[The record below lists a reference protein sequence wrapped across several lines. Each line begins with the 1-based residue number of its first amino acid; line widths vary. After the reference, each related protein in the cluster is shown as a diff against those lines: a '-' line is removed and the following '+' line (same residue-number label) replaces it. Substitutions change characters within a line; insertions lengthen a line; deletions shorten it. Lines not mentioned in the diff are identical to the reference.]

1 MATMIPMSDYA
12 RDFAARM
19 YARDSRRYRGLT
31 NEEVVQVVADEL
43 TALGAEEREIAAI
56 ALGVKALA
64 RNDCP
69 PADSPQRNP
78 EGGMYR

>member
-31 NEEVVQVVADEL
+31 NEEIIQEVADEL
-43 TALGAEEREIAAI
+43 TVLGAEENEIAAI

-64 RNDCP
+64 RDDAP
-69 PADSPQRNP
+69 PGDTPQRNP
-78 EGGMYR
+78 KGAMYA

>member
-31 NEEVVQVVADEL
+31 NEEILQDVGDEL
-43 TALGAEEREIAAI
+43 TALGAEENEIAAI
-56 ALGVKALA
+56 ALQVKWLA
-64 RNDCP
+64 REDCP
-69 PADSPQRNP
+69 PGDTAARK
-78 EGGMYR
+78 GMYL